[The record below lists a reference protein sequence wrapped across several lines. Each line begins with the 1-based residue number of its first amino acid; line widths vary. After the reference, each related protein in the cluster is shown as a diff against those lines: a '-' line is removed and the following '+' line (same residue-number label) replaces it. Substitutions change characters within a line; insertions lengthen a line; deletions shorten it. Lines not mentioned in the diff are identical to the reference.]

1 MPCERHAHELLKQS
15 AQLSARPWQPSMP
28 KNAPII
34 SRTQAMLDQ
43 IKFHPALMCR
53 WGRWCWLRLRS
64 GGRGGRRRPRRAF
77 ENAAQD
83 ARRQNRQRI
92 GAQRRIIHVAAQR
105 VGYSDNPL
113 AFLRGVDVVDD

>member
-43 IKFHPALMCR
+43 SKFHPALAF
-53 WGRWCWLRLRS
+53 LFNEIQRLRGGS
-64 GGRGGRRRPRRAF
+64 QSMVPFHGRVEIAVHGGAHCVGPWPVGRGHQLIL
-77 ENAAQD
+77 ECEQ
-83 ARRQNRQRI
+83 
-92 GAQRRIIHVAAQR
+92 H
-105 VGYSDNPL
+105 Y
-113 AFLRGVDVVDD
+113 